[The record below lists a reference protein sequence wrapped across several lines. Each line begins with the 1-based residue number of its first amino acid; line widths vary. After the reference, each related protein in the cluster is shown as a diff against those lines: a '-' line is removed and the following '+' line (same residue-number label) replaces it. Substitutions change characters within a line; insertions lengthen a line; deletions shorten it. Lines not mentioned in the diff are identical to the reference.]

1 MAEASGTTH
10 DYSVYKVFGENI
22 KCVIY
27 FYFKKMKDLFGQPDR
42 FGLLLNLDLSR
53 PIFKTYKLDKIVHPR
68 KRKHSILI
76 E

>member
-1 MAEASGTTH
+1 MEQISEYG
-10 DYSVYKVFGENI
+10 VYKVFGENI

-27 FYFKKMKDLFGQPDR
+27 FYFKKIKDLFGKPDR